1 MSYYLLLSVLNFKVS
16 NYSIMTRILLP
27 TDFSENS
34 FTAISYALKL
44 YKDLKCTF
52 YLLNSYMPPVY
63 HTEYL
68 MGSPAQIGLGDIVQQ
83 NSQDNL
89 KNLKEKL
96 LKEFENPLH
105 TFITHSALNVLSSEV
120 SRTVEAEDIDI
131 VVMGTQGATG
141 AKEILLGTN
150 TVHVIKNSK
159 CPVLVIPSKFEYETP
174 EQILFPN
181 DFEVSLENNSLS
193 QLLKIVNSHISQVN
207 VMHVYTGDDLS
218 PVQQKNKEK
227 LAQVLSKNAFFHEVS
242 SNEIIAAI
250 NDFQVKQK
258 INMLVMVQNKHTFL
272 ERLFIE
278 PVIKKIGFHVTV
290 PFLVIPQ

>member
-1 MSYYLLLSVLNFKVS
+1 
-16 NYSIMTRILLP
+16 MTRILLP
-27 TDFSENS
+27 TDFSENAL
-34 FTAISYALKL
+34 TAIRYALTL

-52 YLLNSYMPPVY
+52 FLLNSYMPPVY

-96 LKEFENPLH
+96 LKEFDNPLH
-105 TFITHSALNVLSSEV
+105 TFITHTALNVLSSEV

-150 TVHVIKNSK
+150 TAHVIKNSK
-159 CPVLVIPSKFEYETP
+159 CPVLVIPSKFEYEAP

-181 DFEVSLENNSLS
+181 DYEVSLDKNSLS

-207 VMHVYTGDDLS
+207 VMHVYTGDDLTT
-218 PVQQKNKEK
+218 VQQKNKEK

-250 NDFQVKQK
+250 NEFQLKQK
-258 INMLVMVQNKHTFL
+258 INLLVMVQNKHTFL

-278 PVIKKIGFHVTV
+278 PVIKKISFHVTV

>member
-1 MSYYLLLSVLNFKVS
+1 
-16 NYSIMTRILLP
+16 MTRILLP
-27 TDFSENS
+27 TDFSENAL
-34 FTAISYALKL
+34 TAIRYALTL

-52 YLLNSYMPPVY
+52 FLLNSYMPPVY

-89 KNLKEKL
+89 EALKNTLE
-96 LKEFENPLH
+96 KEFNNPLH
-105 TFITHSALNVLSSEV
+105 TLITHSALNVLSSEIT
-120 SRTVEAEDIDI
+120 RTVEAEQIDI
-131 VVMGTQGATG
+131 IVMGTQGASG

-150 TVHVIKNSK
+150 TVHVIKNAK
-159 CPVLVIPSKFEYETP
+159 CPVLVIPSGFEYEAP

-181 DFEVSLENNSLS
+181 DFEVWLDKKSLE
-193 QLLKIVNSHISQVN
+193 QLLKITHSHISLVN
-207 VMHVYTGDDLS
+207 VMHVYTGDELNTI
-218 PVQQKNKEK
+218 QEKNKEQ
-227 LAQVLSKNAFFHEVS
+227 LAKVLSESGFFHEVP
-242 SNEIIAAI
+242 SNEVIAAI
-250 NDFQVKQK
+250 NEFQIKQK
-258 INMLVMVQNKHTFL
+258 INLLVMIQNKHTFF

>member
-1 MSYYLLLSVLNFKVS
+1 
-16 NYSIMTRILLP
+16 MTRILLP
-27 TDFSENS
+27 TDFSENAL
-34 FTAISYALKL
+34 TAIRYALTL

-52 YLLNSYMPPVY
+52 FLLNSYMPPVY

-89 KNLKEKL
+89 EALKNTLE
-96 LKEFENPLH
+96 KEFNNPLH
-105 TFITHSALNVLSSEV
+105 TFITHSALNVLSSEIT
-120 SRTVEAEDIDI
+120 RTVEVEQIDI
-131 VVMGTQGATG
+131 IVMGTQGASG

-150 TVHVIKNSK
+150 TLHVIKNAK
-159 CPVLVIPSKFEYETP
+159 CPVLAIPPGFEYEAP

-181 DFEVSLENNSLS
+181 DFEVWLDKNSLA
-193 QLLKIVNSHISQVN
+193 QLLKITKSHVSQIN
-207 VMHVYTGDDLS
+207 VMHVYTGDELNTT
-218 PVQQKNKEK
+218 QEKNKEQ
-227 LAQVLSKNAFFHEVS
+227 LAKVLSESGFFHEVP
-242 SNEIIAAI
+242 SNEVIAAI
-250 NDFQVKQK
+250 NEFQIKQK
-258 INMLVMVQNKHTFL
+258 INLLVMIQNKHTFF

>member
-1 MSYYLLLSVLNFKVS
+1 
-16 NYSIMTRILLP
+16 MTRILIP

-34 FTAISYALKL
+34 LTAIRYALIL

-68 MGSPAQIGLGDIVQQ
+68 MGSPAQIGLGDIAQQ

-89 KNLKEKL
+89 ENLKGQ
-96 LKEFENPLH
+96 LKSEFNNPLH

-120 SRTVEAEDIDI
+120 TRTVEAEKIEI
-131 VVMGTQGATG
+131 VIMGTQGATG

-150 TVHVIKNSK
+150 TVHVIKNTK
-159 CPVLVIPSKFEYETP
+159 CPVLAIPSGFEYEVP

-181 DFEVSLENNSLS
+181 DFEVFLNKDSLS

-207 VMHVYTGDDLS
+207 VMHVFTGHSLN
-218 PVQQKNKEK
+218 PVQEKNKK
-227 LAQVLSKNAFFHEVS
+227 QLANILSKNGFFHEVA
-242 SNEIIAAI
+242 SNEIITAI
-250 NDFQVKQK
+250 NEFQVKQK
-258 INMLVMVQNKHTFL
+258 INLLAMVQNKHTFL

>member
-1 MSYYLLLSVLNFKVS
+1 
-16 NYSIMTRILLP
+16 MTRILLP
-27 TDFSENS
+27 TDFSENAL
-34 FTAISYALKL
+34 TAIRYALIL

-52 YLLNSYMPPVY
+52 FLLNSYMPPVY

-89 KNLKEKL
+89 EALKNTLE
-96 LKEFENPLH
+96 KEFNNPLH
-105 TFITHSALNVLSSEV
+105 TFITHSALNVLSSEIT
-120 SRTVEAEDIDI
+120 RTVEAEKIDI
-131 VVMGTQGATG
+131 IVMGTQGASG

-150 TVHVIKNSK
+150 TVHVIKNAK
-159 CPVLVIPSKFEYETP
+159 CPVLVIPSGFEYEAP

-181 DFEVSLENNSLS
+181 DYEVWLDKKSLE
-193 QLLKIVNSHISQVN
+193 QLLKITHSHISQVN
-207 VMHVYTGDDLS
+207 VMHVYTGDELNTI
-218 PVQQKNKEK
+218 QEKNKEQ
-227 LAQVLSKNAFFHEVS
+227 LAKVLSESGFFHEVP
-242 SNEIIAAI
+242 SNEVIAAI
-250 NDFQVKQK
+250 NEFQIKQK
-258 INMLVMVQNKHTFL
+258 INLLVMIQNKHTFF

>member
-1 MSYYLLLSVLNFKVS
+1 
-16 NYSIMTRILLP
+16 MTRILLP
-27 TDFSENS
+27 TDFSENAL
-34 FTAISYALKL
+34 TAIRYALTL

-52 YLLNSYMPPVY
+52 FLLNSYMPPVY

-89 KNLKEKL
+89 EALKNTLE
-96 LKEFENPLH
+96 KEFNNPLH
-105 TFITHSALNVLSSEV
+105 TFITHSALNVLSSEIT
-120 SRTVEAEDIDI
+120 RTVEAEQIDI
-131 VVMGTQGATG
+131 IVMGTQGASG

-150 TVHVIKNSK
+150 TVHVIKNAK
-159 CPVLVIPSKFEYETP
+159 CPVLVIPSGFEYEAP

-181 DFEVSLENNSLS
+181 DFEVWLDKNSLE
-193 QLLKIVNSHISQVN
+193 QLLKITKSHVSQVN
-207 VMHVYTGDDLS
+207 VMHVYTGDELNTI
-218 PVQQKNKEK
+218 QEKNKEQ
-227 LAQVLSKNAFFHEVS
+227 LAKVLSESGFFHEVP
-242 SNEIIAAI
+242 SNEVIAAI
-250 NDFQVKQK
+250 NEFQIKQK
-258 INMLVMVQNKHTFL
+258 INLLVMIQNKHTFF

>member
-1 MSYYLLLSVLNFKVS
+1 
-16 NYSIMTRILLP
+16 MTRILLP
-27 TDFSENS
+27 TDFSENAL
-34 FTAISYALKL
+34 TAIRYALTL

-52 YLLNSYMPPVY
+52 FLLNSYMPPVY

-89 KNLKEKL
+89 EALKNTLE
-96 LKEFENPLH
+96 KEFNNPLH
-105 TFITHSALNVLSSEV
+105 TFIIHSALNVLSSEIT
-120 SRTVEAEDIDI
+120 RTVEEEQIDI
-131 VVMGTQGATG
+131 IVMGTQGASG

-150 TVHVIKNSK
+150 TVHVIKNAK
-159 CPVLVIPSKFEYETP
+159 CPVLVIPSGFEYEAP

-181 DFEVSLENNSLS
+181 DFEVWLDKNSLE
-193 QLLKIVNSHISQVN
+193 QLLKITKSHVSQVN
-207 VMHVYTGDDLS
+207 VMHVYTGDELNTI
-218 PVQQKNKEK
+218 QEKNKEQ
-227 LAQVLSKNAFFHEVS
+227 LAKVLSESGFFHEVP
-242 SNEIIAAI
+242 SNEVIAAI
-250 NDFQVKQK
+250 NEFQIKQK
-258 INMLVMVQNKHTFL
+258 INLLVMIQNKHTFF

>member
-1 MSYYLLLSVLNFKVS
+1 
-16 NYSIMTRILLP
+16 MTRILLP
-27 TDFSENS
+27 TDFSENAL
-34 FTAISYALKL
+34 TAIRYALTL

-52 YLLNSYMPPVY
+52 FLLNSYMPPVY

-89 KNLKEKL
+89 EALKNTLE
-96 LKEFENPLH
+96 KEFNNPLH
-105 TFITHSALNVLSSEV
+105 TFITHSALNVLSSEIT
-120 SRTVEAEDIDI
+120 RTVEAEKIDI
-131 VVMGTQGATG
+131 IVMGTQGASG

-150 TVHVIKNSK
+150 TVHVIKNAK
-159 CPVLVIPSKFEYETP
+159 CPVLVIPSGFEYEAP

-181 DFEVSLENNSLS
+181 DFEVWLDKYSLE
-193 QLLKIVNSHISQVN
+193 QLLKITKSHVSQVN
-207 VMHVYTGDDLS
+207 VMHVYTGDELNTT
-218 PVQQKNKEK
+218 QQKNKEQ
-227 LAQVLSKNAFFHEVS
+227 LAKVLSESGFFHEVP
-242 SNEIIAAI
+242 SNEVIAAI
-250 NDFQVKQK
+250 NEFQIKQK
-258 INMLVMVQNKHTFL
+258 INLLVMIQNKHTFF

>member
-1 MSYYLLLSVLNFKVS
+1 
-16 NYSIMTRILLP
+16 MTRILLP
-27 TDFSENS
+27 TDFSENAL
-34 FTAISYALKL
+34 TAIRYALTL

-52 YLLNSYMPPVY
+52 FLLNSYMPPVY

-89 KNLKEKL
+89 EALKNTLE
-96 LKEFENPLH
+96 KEFNNPLH
-105 TFITHSALNVLSSEV
+105 TFITHSALNVLSSEIT
-120 SRTVEAEDIDI
+120 RTVEAEKIDI
-131 VVMGTQGATG
+131 IVMGTQGASG

-150 TVHVIKNSK
+150 TVHVIKNAK
-159 CPVLVIPSKFEYETP
+159 CPVLVIPSGFEYEAP

-181 DFEVSLENNSLS
+181 DFEVWLDKNSLE
-193 QLLKIVNSHISQVN
+193 QLLKITHSHISQVN
-207 VMHVYTGDDLS
+207 VIHVYTGDELNTI
-218 PVQQKNKEK
+218 QEKNKEQ
-227 LAQVLSKNAFFHEVS
+227 LAKVLSESGFFHEVP
-242 SNEIIAAI
+242 SNEVIAAI
-250 NDFQVKQK
+250 NEFQIKQK
-258 INMLVMVQNKHTFL
+258 INLLVMIQNKHTFF

>member
-1 MSYYLLLSVLNFKVS
+1 
-16 NYSIMTRILLP
+16 MTRILLP
-27 TDFSENS
+27 TDFSENAL
-34 FTAISYALKL
+34 TAIRYALTL

-52 YLLNSYMPPVY
+52 FLLNSYMPPVY

-96 LKEFENPLH
+96 LKEFDNPLH

-159 CPVLVIPSKFEYETP
+159 CPVLVIPSKFEYEAP

-181 DFEVSLENNSLS
+181 DYEVSLDKNSLS

-207 VMHVYTGDDLS
+207 VMHVYTGDDLTT
-218 PVQQKNKEK
+218 VQQKNKEK

-250 NDFQVKQK
+250 NEFQVKQK
-258 INMLVMVQNKHTFL
+258 INLLVMVQNKHTFL

-290 PFLVIPQ
+290 PFLIIPQ

>member
-1 MSYYLLLSVLNFKVS
+1 
-16 NYSIMTRILLP
+16 MTRILLP

-34 FTAISYALKL
+34 LTAIRYGLTL
-44 YKDLKCTF
+44 YKDLKCSF
-52 YLLNSYMPPVY
+52 FLLNSYMPPVY

-89 KNLKEKL
+89 ENLKKKL
-96 LKEFENPLH
+96 EKEFENPLH
-105 TFITHSALNVLSSEV
+105 TFTTHSALNVLSSEV
-120 SRTVEAEDIDI
+120 ARTVEAEGIDVI
-131 VVMGTQGATG
+131 IMGTQGATG

-159 CPVLVIPSKFEYETP
+159 CPVLVIPSGFEYEVP

-181 DFEVSLENNSLS
+181 DFEVSLNKESLAS
-193 QLLKIVNSHISQVN
+193 LLKIVNSHVSQVN
-207 VMHVYTGDDLS
+207 VMHVYTGNELTI
-218 PVQQKNKEK
+218 VQKKNKEQ
-227 LAQVLSKNAFFHEVS
+227 LANVLSENGFFHEVK
-242 SNEIIAAI
+242 SNEIITAI
-250 NDFQVKQK
+250 NEFQIKQK
-258 INMLVMVQNKHTFL
+258 INLLVMVQNKHTFL

-290 PFLVIPQ
+290 PFLVILQ

>member
-1 MSYYLLLSVLNFKVS
+1 
-16 NYSIMTRILLP
+16 MTRILLP
-27 TDFSENS
+27 TDFSENAL
-34 FTAISYALKL
+34 TAIRYALTL

-52 YLLNSYMPPVY
+52 FLLNSYMPPVY

-89 KNLKEKL
+89 ENLKAKL
-96 LKEFENPLH
+96 QKEFNNPLH

-131 VVMGTQGATG
+131 VVMGTKGATG

-159 CPVLVIPSKFEYETP
+159 CPVLVIPSKFEYEAP

-181 DFEVSLENNSLS
+181 DYEVSLDKNSLS
-193 QLLKIVNSHISQVN
+193 QLLKIVNSHVSQVN
-207 VMHVYTGDDLS
+207 VMHVYTGDDLTT
-218 PVQQKNKEK
+218 VQQKNKEK

-250 NDFQVKQK
+250 NEFQVKQK
-258 INMLVMVQNKHTFL
+258 INLLVMVQNKHTFL

>member
-1 MSYYLLLSVLNFKVS
+1 
-16 NYSIMTRILLP
+16 MTRILLP
-27 TDFSENS
+27 TDFSENAL
-34 FTAISYALKL
+34 TAIRYALTL

-52 YLLNSYMPPVY
+52 FLLNSYMPPVY

-89 KNLKEKL
+89 EALKNTLE
-96 LKEFENPLH
+96 KEFNNPLH
-105 TFITHSALNVLSSEV
+105 TFITHSALNVLSSEIT
-120 SRTVEAEDIDI
+120 RTVEAEQIDI
-131 VVMGTQGATG
+131 IVMGTQGASG

-150 TVHVIKNSK
+150 TVHVIKNAK
-159 CPVLVIPSKFEYETP
+159 CPVLVIPSGFEYEAP

-181 DFEVSLENNSLS
+181 DFEVWLDKNSLE
-193 QLLKIVNSHISQVN
+193 QLLKITHSHISQVN
-207 VMHVYTGDDLS
+207 VIHVYTGDELNTI
-218 PVQQKNKEK
+218 QEKNKEQ
-227 LAQVLSKNAFFHEVS
+227 LAKVLSESGFFHEVP
-242 SNEIIAAI
+242 SNEVIAAI
-250 NDFQVKQK
+250 NEFQIKQK
-258 INMLVMVQNKHTFL
+258 INLLVMIQNKHTFF

>member
-1 MSYYLLLSVLNFKVS
+1 
-16 NYSIMTRILLP
+16 MTRILLP
-27 TDFSENS
+27 TDFSENAL
-34 FTAISYALKL
+34 TAIRYALTL

-52 YLLNSYMPPVY
+52 FLLNSYMPPVY

-89 KNLKEKL
+89 EALKNTLE
-96 LKEFENPLH
+96 KEFNNPLH
-105 TFITHSALNVLSSEV
+105 TFITHSALNVLSSEIT
-120 SRTVEAEDIDI
+120 RTVEAEQIDI
-131 VVMGTQGATG
+131 IVMGTQGASG

-150 TVHVIKNSK
+150 TVHVIKNAK
-159 CPVLVIPSKFEYETP
+159 CPVLVIPSGFEYEAP

-181 DFEVSLENNSLS
+181 DFEVWLDKNSLE
-193 QLLKIVNSHISQVN
+193 QLLKITKSHVSQVN
-207 VMHVYTGDDLS
+207 VMHVYTGDELNTT
-218 PVQQKNKEK
+218 QQKNKEQ
-227 LAQVLSKNAFFHEVS
+227 LAKVLSESGFFHEVPC
-242 SNEIIAAI
+242 NEVIAAI
-250 NDFQVKQK
+250 NEFQIKQK
-258 INMLVMVQNKHTFL
+258 INLLVMIQYKHTFF

>member
-1 MSYYLLLSVLNFKVS
+1 
-16 NYSIMTRILLP
+16 MTRILLP
-27 TDFSENS
+27 TDFSENAL
-34 FTAISYALKL
+34 TAIRYALTL

-52 YLLNSYMPPVY
+52 FLLNSYMPPVY

-89 KNLKEKL
+89 EALKNTLER
-96 LKEFENPLH
+96 EFNNPLH
-105 TFITHSALNVLSSEV
+105 TFITHSALNVLSSEIT
-120 SRTVEAEDIDI
+120 RTVEAEQIDI
-131 VVMGTQGATG
+131 IVMGTQGASG

-150 TVHVIKNSK
+150 TVHVIKNAK
-159 CPVLVIPSKFEYETP
+159 CPVLVIPSGFEYEAP

-181 DFEVSLENNSLS
+181 DFEVWLDKKCLE
-193 QLLKIVNSHISQVN
+193 QLLKITHSHISQVN
-207 VMHVYTGDDLS
+207 VMHVYTGDELNMT
-218 PVQQKNKEK
+218 QEKNKEQ
-227 LAQVLSKNAFFHEVS
+227 LAKVLSESGFFHEVP
-242 SNEIIAAI
+242 SNEVIAAI
-250 NDFQVKQK
+250 NEFQIKQK
-258 INMLVMVQNKHTFL
+258 INLLVMIQNKHTFF

>member
-16 NYSIMTRILLP
+16 NYRIMTRILLP

-96 LKEFENPLH
+96 LKEFDNPLH

-181 DFEVSLENNSLS
+181 DFEVSLDNNSLS

-207 VMHVYTGDDLS
+207 VMHVYTGGDLT